1 MDFKTEIITLQQI
14 LDAKEYRCNVQQRL
28 LSKFHLPVLSFT
40 MNIAGEIKQTPL
52 IELTFDYGIQSI
64 LNFLGPPLH
73 RSVLRRPTGCEAF
86 FVYEKTAEEIK
97 QACIKIESA
106 SPVGRLF
113 DMDVIDIDGRKLSR
127 PNSRTCIVCGG
138 PVAPCSRSRAHGLET
153 IKAFTNQILLQFAA
167 EHFAI
172 MAVEA
177 LKEEV
182 RFTPKPGLVDLRNQ
196 GAHTD
201 MDAALFDR
209 SADTLHSYF
218 AQSFLLG
225 AEEKDCMPKLQKA
238 GLAAEASML
247 QTTCGVNTHKGSIY
261 AFGLILAALG
271 NYFICGDDIFLHAGL
286 LAKSA
291 AVSDQKTHGSD
302 VLRKYGVR
310 GAREEAEAGFPSA
323 KMAYKF
329 LQQSDGDILSALL
342 HLIAECPDTNLLYRG
357 GLKGLRYAQS
367 WAKFVLALPSFLR
380 PWFAKYMDH
389 AFIRKNLSPGG
400 CADLLALALFLRKV
414 DNFAD

>member
-14 LDAKEYRCNVQQRL
+14 LDAREYRCNVQQRL

-52 IELTFDYGIQSI
+52 IELAFDYGIQSI
-64 LNFLGPPLH
+64 LDFLGTPLH
-73 RSVLRRPTGCEAF
+73 RSVLLKPTGCEAF

-97 QACIKIESA
+97 QTCMKIESA

-153 IKAFTNQILLQFAA
+153 IKACTNQILLQFAA
-167 EHFAI
+167 EQFAI

-182 RFTPKPGLVDLRNQ
+182 CFTPKPGLVDLRNQ

-201 MDAALFDR
+201 MDAALFVR

-225 AEEKDCMPKLQKA
+225 AKEKDCMPKLQKA
-238 GLAAEASML
+238 GLAAEARML
-247 QTTCGVNTHKGSIY
+247 QATCGVNTHKGSIY

-271 NYFICGDDIFLHAGL
+271 NYFICGDDIFLQAGR

-291 AVSDQKTHGSD
+291 AVSDQKTHGSE
-302 VLRKYGVR
+302 VFQKHGIR
-310 GAREEAEAGFPSA
+310 GAREEAEAGLPSA

-329 LQQSDGDILSALL
+329 LQQSHGDILSSLL
-342 HLIAECPDTNLLYRG
+342 HLISECPDTNLLYRG
-357 GLKGLRYAQS
+357 GLKGLHYAQI

>member
-218 AQSFLLG
+218 AQ
-225 AEEKDCMPKLQKA
+225 
-238 GLAAEASML
+238 
-247 QTTCGVNTHKGSIY
+247 
-261 AFGLILAALG
+261 
-271 NYFICGDDIFLHAGL
+271 
-286 LAKSA
+286 
-291 AVSDQKTHGSD
+291 
-302 VLRKYGVR
+302 
-310 GAREEAEAGFPSA
+310 
-323 KMAYKF
+323 
-329 LQQSDGDILSALL
+329 
-342 HLIAECPDTNLLYRG
+342 
-357 GLKGLRYAQS
+357 
-367 WAKFVLALPSFLR
+367 
-380 PWFAKYMDH
+380 
-389 AFIRKNLSPGG
+389 
-400 CADLLALALFLRKV
+400 
-414 DNFAD
+414 